1 MATNITKS
9 ERIYK
14 LLEIIILERNVLG
27 ERMNKLVQ
35 HNNTSNG
42 AYDKC
47 ALRRTQL
54 SNRFKLLYNCL

>member
-1 MATNITKS
+1 MSALLYKRN
-9 ERIYK
+9 RILK
-14 LLEIIILERNVLG
+14 LLDRIMEECYIIAEQ
-27 ERMNKLVQ
+27 MNKLVY

-54 SNRFKLLYNCL
+54 TNRFKLLYNCL

>member
-1 MATNITKS
+1 M
-9 ERIYK
+9 EECY
-14 LLEIIILERNVLG
+14 IIAEQ
-27 ERMNKLVQ
+27 MNKLVY

-54 SNRFKLLYNCL
+54 ANRFKLLYNCL